1 LCEKIKPFSAK
12 IWRYSCIFFGL
23 AILKDDLYIQ
33 ARGRNLMDKGNRSSL
48 TNKQMKDLL
57 PKVLNE
63 INMIHR
69 DRPDLILAAWPQ
81 IIGDK
86 LASMTKAV
94 GFEKGIL
101 VVKVSNSTL
110 YSLLSQ
116 HERGRLLKKLREQF
130 PGVGVKNIHF
140 RIG

>member
-1 LCEKIKPFSAK
+1 
-12 IWRYSCIFFGL
+12 
-23 AILKDDLYIQ
+23 
-33 ARGRNLMDKGNRSSL
+33 MDKREDSNL

-57 PKVLNE
+57 PKVLTKMGA
-63 INMIHR
+63 IYR

-81 IIGDK
+81 VIGEK

-94 GFEKGIL
+94 CFEKGIL

-110 YSLLSQ
+110 YSLLTQ
-116 HERGRLLKKLREQF
+116 HERGRLLKNLREKF
-130 PGVGVKNIHF
+130 PSVEIKNIYF